1 MLKGNQY
8 NVSLHYIF
16 APVFKTFS
24 TIFKLYL
31 GKLANTICFDFKLP
45 WCERKT
51 FTVHQNAKPSALLN
65 TMHSCIG
72 KGTFRNMLF

>member
-8 NVSLHYIF
+8 NVSLPYIF
-16 APVFKTFS
+16 APIFKTFS
-24 TIFKLYL
+24 TILKLYFLKITNTIYFNFKLL
-31 GKLANTICFDFKLP
+31 

-51 FTVHQNAKPSALLN
+51 FTVHPNAKPSALLN